1 MGSDFDTAAHTLNVS
16 IEKLVYGGEGLART
30 PEGVVLVSGV
40 IPDENVSLRLEE
52 RKKGVRRGSLLEV
65 AAASP
70 DRVKAGCPY
79 YDRCGGCQYQH
90 ISYSRQLALKQD
102 ILRECL

>member
-1 MGSDFDTAAHTLNVS
+1 MIPLGADFETAAQTLDAS

-30 PEGVVLVSGV
+30 PEGVVLVAGV
-40 IPDENVSLRLEE
+40 IPDERVSLRLEE
-52 RKKGVRRGSLLEV
+52 RKKGVRRASLLEV

-70 DRVKAGCPY
+70 DRVEAGCPY
-79 YDRCGGCQYQH
+79 YGRCGGCQYQH

-102 ILRECL
+102 IL